1 MPDGKIIA
9 TETLSFAWVSVQVVT
24 MWDIPH
30 VWDLGV
36 ATEVSCL
43 LVVAADIF
51 FSSLGVVLK
60 GTEVDFGG
68 VVVGVGNGNPRT

>member
-1 MPDGKIIA
+1 M
-9 TETLSFAWVSVQVVT
+9 
-24 MWDIPH
+24 
-30 VWDLGV
+30 WDLGV